1 MKVLTLKKRKDFIRA
16 ANGYKVAT
24 NGLVLQAAFSLC
36 KKTSENCF
44 VGYTATKKIGKAVV
58 RSFAKRRLREIAR
71 KILQQNGIAGVS
83 YVFIARH
90 NTTTLNFA
98 YMMKKAEA
106 ALDEINNQILA
117 DKRKNVEKD
126 DDPDD

>member
-16 ANGYKVAT
+16 ANGYKAVT
-24 NGLVLQAAFSLC
+24 NGLVLQAALSFN
-36 KKTSENCF
+36 KNIHDTCF
-44 VGYTATKKIGKAVV
+44 VGYTATKKIGKAVE

-71 KILQQNGIAGVS
+71 KILQKDAITDVN

-98 YMMKKAEA
+98 YMLKKAEV
-106 ALDEINNQILA
+106 ALAEINSQIKA
-117 DKRKNVEKD
+117 KRMNDVKKND
-126 DDPDD
+126 DITD